1 MKLIDDIKMWMLSPT
16 DAAVYCYIENSD
28 TNLPY
33 GMLHNMETTAYDPV
47 TKAILRGAM
56 LRHNRRIRGIEMMQ
70 RLVNNGKSVQELVEE
85 NAKVMA
91 EAEYKG
97 GYAGGSG
104 TVRIYEGRTAGV
116 KFFEDDFGVNN
127 GIFKAGDSVS
137 NIDTGLDTNEEGR
150 YGL

>member
-85 NAKVMA
+85 NMKV
-91 EAEYKG
+91 EADREYG
-97 GYAGGSG
+97 LSDVVSGSNMKLPGQMMKFKSIESVNKPATYFG
-104 TVRIYEGRTAGV
+104 TGMT
-116 KFFEDDFGVNN
+116 
-127 GIFKAGDSVS
+127 
-137 NIDTGLDTNEEGR
+137 EEGR